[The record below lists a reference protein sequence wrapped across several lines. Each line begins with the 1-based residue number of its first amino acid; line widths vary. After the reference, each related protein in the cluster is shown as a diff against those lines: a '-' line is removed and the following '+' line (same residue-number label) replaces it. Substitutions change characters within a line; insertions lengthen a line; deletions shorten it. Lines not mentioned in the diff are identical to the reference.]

1 MAVDK
6 RIPRILNSDA
16 DSKIINKVSMLDAL
30 NLYSGPDNEGLSGG
44 VKNDSGDGVLKNI
57 RGNEEVSIHPGE
69 ELPGDCRVIGSVEDV
84 KNSITY
90 FFVYSNNANN
100 QGVWA
105 YDKNDIL
112 NTASGGEAQGPFIRL
127 IYKSAQFN
135 FPQNGFVKADV
146 VYTSAS
152 KTLDDLGDSFDK
164 DVLIY
169 FTDGVNEPR
178 KLNAY
183 RAFSEFS
190 GSQAYPNNIYA
201 ESDFICACPRVPLEP
216 ITFQFDFDPSRS
228 VSGFSRSGGFKFA
241 YQYIYKD
248 GIESAISPYSDVA
261 FPPSVLNQGSQTY
274 VDHSQFNRCVLN
286 IPSENIEEVKEIRI
300 LAKEGAA
307 GNFGIIDEIDDLI
320 DSDFQTY
327 NFYNDRI
334 SRGVSTDEVNKQFDS
349 VPRNAVSQAAISNRM
364 MYGNYLDGFDN
375 VKTNAVVEAV
385 YRPRGEDFKSF
396 NIKVEPSIESLGQTA
411 SGASTPYDA
420 DAEGKK
426 NAKTVGFVLDCS
438 DLPSNISLGTVI
450 DFKLTIAPD
459 ENWHLYEFKDNK
471 SYHQSRQL
479 GPQEQFGENTLFN
492 NANFETSFH
501 QSDEDAGSEYL
512 DANGGNVFGTGTQV
526 NDPLLSWKFDVPT
539 NLGTNFPGYFSS
551 GSVAASVGTSAGNP
565 LIFKGGT
572 LVFKAKIKCTTYNIV
587 GNGAALVAQALENCL
602 TYNNLNDRTLLNASL
617 APHGF
622 SLDGFDPSSET
633 ANADFEALEN
643 FDNAPSYSFDLNI
656 QDGEIIGQPY
666 AGTIPEPEDYRSKLI
681 CSVKRKNAEFE
692 SVDTVPVNERVPVG
706 HFIVNKAT
714 LRFQCAKPSSET
726 ALTQTLTRRHIMI
739 GILQVKDVELIGCVH
754 EIPTFLDVAESGGVS
769 ALLPT
774 QVSSGWVAIKTNK
787 VFNIISPNIDATWDA
802 FTEEYGLGDL
812 NVNDNNFSNP
822 AIGDP
827 ALQEMAKN
835 FLLQLGYLDIPGL
848 ATQAAGI
855 YDGNI
860 LLLDTGF
867 DEETGITPP
876 ITYCL
881 MDGEGGPGGGPA
893 RGGGSGNAYDDNL
906 NYFQGSV
913 TVQPLG
919 QFINADTGIP
929 AQFNYAYTT
938 FYTGSLVTDLD
949 SSVTSMPLLSISQ
962 PSTDGVLEASYPAPF
977 EDPDEPGV
985 LDPESVN
992 YNRLHP
998 HVEIKSIS
1006 VIIGEGL
1013 YEFDRSFKTEAN
1025 HDFGIIYY
1033 DERGRHGFVNHLGT
1047 VFIEGYST
1055 VERGPNLHGPAHV
1068 KIKLY
1073 HEPPSWAHSY
1083 KIAYSG
1089 NTTVSD
1095 FVQYSAGGAFT
1106 KNAGQEISEENSNI
1120 FVSLNYLQGHPI
1132 SYVSAFGAR
1141 TPEGGLNLYK
1151 FSPGDKLRI
1160 ISYGFTLSR
1169 QYPYK
1174 YEFEVVDVVKLGA
1187 VDNPLFQAGE
1197 VVPENAQG
1205 DFVILKDNPN
1215 AFGFTHGDVFAQ
1227 SDLWS
1232 HNCIIELRTP
1242 QKDRD
1247 VDELIYYEI
1256 GDTYDVLFD
1265 NDPLSETFGQLV
1277 HQVDY
1282 SDNEGNPTIEINKGD
1297 VWFRPVPVNVRN
1309 DEFGLFE
1316 DIILDTAGGTSDVL
1330 TESNFVS
1337 VLLETESANDLF
1349 RSDNSFI
1356 GRPNVIFKD
1365 SAETRREATITYSDR
1380 TNPEGNKV
1388 NYSSFNASLANFKD
1402 LSERYGGIFYMA
1414 DHSEYIVVIQRD
1426 KTSIVPVDKNIL
1438 SSASGTQQIIASTEV
1453 LNEAIVYPGDSGC
1466 DTDPSSVYDSGD
1478 KVYFCNKATSKVYRW
1493 TRSGGAEDISSKGI
1507 SSFIRAAINRAIDA
1521 GQVRAVG
1528 GFDPLKEEYLLSIQN
1543 LEEYDTPYNVQF
1555 VDQPLKDPSLTP
1567 SDVSQITNEFT
1578 SAFNDFYES
1587 DISPQD
1593 MSKELAIDYLKD
1605 LGNGSDPTSHPTFD
1619 DVSNLLGEVPDSDL
1633 LLKYRFDSTGEGNVG
1648 VADLLQF
1655 LTVYGTAY
1663 KSDESIFEIQER
1675 QPGTLPPP
1683 VSPLVNFVNVQDAV
1697 NYILSR
1703 GDLTVEEFYVLSSQ
1717 VQTEFLLN
1725 IDQLSGIALPELL
1738 SLLSNFDDT
1747 LEPDESAFI
1756 NNPPIPGGEPIL
1768 AGPSSLDAILW
1779 IVNDGTMTVGEYF
1792 ELAQYIKT
1800 EAKLDANQDYVI
1812 SVADLLLFLSVFGFG
1827 FSSGYGSY
1835 SFNQLAFQQ

>member
-57 RGNEEVSIHPGE
+57 RGNEEVSIHAGE
-69 ELPGDCRVIGSVEDV
+69 ELPGDCRVIGSVEDI

-152 KTLDDLGDSFDK
+152 KTLDDLGDNFDK

-228 VSGFSRSGGFKFA
+228 VSNFSRSGGFKFA

-396 NIKVEPSIESLGQTA
+396 NIKVEPSIESLGQPG
-411 SGASTPYDA
+411 SGTSTGYDA
-420 DAEGKK
+420 AVDNKRH
-426 NAKTVGFVLDCS
+426 AKTVGFVLDCS
-438 DLPSNISLGTVI
+438 DLPSNISSGTVI

-459 ENWHLYEFKDNK
+459 ENFHLYEFKDNK
-471 SYHQSRQL
+471 SYHQSVQL

-501 QSDEDAGSEYL
+501 QSDEDAGADYL
-512 DANGGNVFGTGTQV
+512 NQNNANVFGAGTQV
-526 NDPLLSWKFDVPT
+526 NDSLLNWKFDVPT
-539 NLGTNFPGYFSS
+539 NIGSDVPSYFSE
-551 GSVAASVGTSAGNP
+551 GNVAASVGTSAGNP
-565 LIFKGGT
+565 LIFQGGT
-572 LVFKAKIKCTTYNIV
+572 LVFKAKIKCIYNIV
-587 GNGAALVAQALENCL
+587 GTGASAVAQALESCL
-602 TYNNLNDRTLLNASL
+602 VYNNLNDRTLLNAYL
-617 APHGF
+617 AAYGF

-633 ANADFEALEN
+633 ANADFEALQN

-666 AGTIPEPEDYRSKLI
+666 ARTIPEPEDYRSKLI
-681 CSVKRKNAEFE
+681 CSVKRNAAVGEI
-692 SVDTVPVNERVPVG
+692 DTVPFNEKVPVG

-714 LRFQCAKPSSET
+714 LRFQCGKPST
-726 ALTQTLTRRHIMI
+726 PLTQTLTRRHIMI

-754 EIPTFLDVAESGGVS
+754 EIPTFGEGESS
-769 ALLPT
+769 TLIEE
-774 QVSSGWVAIKTNK
+774 QVSSGWVAIKQNQ
-787 VFNIISPNIDATWDA
+787 VQGIINPPNPGYTGPFIASSWDE

-812 NVNDNNFSNP
+812 NVNDNNSSSIELSLNNGEVLP
-822 AIGDP
+822 
-827 ALQEMAKN
+827 KN
-835 FLLQLGYLDIPGL
+835 FLLQLGYLDIPSL
-848 ATQAAGI
+848 AEQEAANEFYSG
-855 YDGNI
+855 I

-913 TVQPLG
+913 SVQPDDG
-919 QFINADTGIP
+919 VFEG
-929 AQFNYAYTT
+929 FFEYAFTT
-938 FYTGSLVTDLD
+938 FYAGLLTTDLN
-949 SSVTSMPLLSISQ
+949 SGVSSMPLLSVVNT
-962 PSTDGVLEASYPAPF
+962 STNSEEVILGASYPAPF

-1006 VIIGEGL
+1006 VIVGEAL
-1013 YEFDRSFKTEAN
+1013 SEFDRSFKTEAN

-1047 VFIEGYST
+1047 VFIEGYSN

-1089 NTTVSD
+1089 NSTVSD

-1106 KNAGQEISEENSNI
+1106 RNAGQEISEENSNI

-1132 SYVSAFGAR
+1132 SYVSSFGAR

-1160 ISYGFTLSR
+1160 ISYGFNLSR

-1174 YEFEVVDVVKLGA
+1174 YEFEVVDLVKLGA
-1187 VDNPLFQAGE
+1187 VDNPLFQDGE

-1227 SDLWS
+1227 SDLWGQ
-1232 HNCIIELRTP
+1232 NCIIELRTP

-1265 NDPLSETFGQLV
+1265 NDPLSETFEQLV

-1297 VWFRPVPVNVRN
+1297 VWFRPVPVNIRN

-1330 TESNFVS
+1330 SESNFVS

-1356 GRPNVIFKD
+1356 GRPNVIFED

-1555 VDQPLKDPSLTP
+1555 VDQPPKDPSLTP
-1567 SDVSQITNEFT
+1567 SDVSQITIEFT
-1578 SAFNDFYES
+1578 EAFNDFYES

-1619 DVSNLLGEVPDSDL
+1619 DVSNLLEVADSNL
-1633 LLKYRFDSTGEGNVG
+1633 LLRYRFDSTGEGNVG
-1648 VADLLQF
+1648 SADLIEF
-1655 LTVYGTAY
+1655 LSVYGTDY
-1663 KSDESIFEIQER
+1663 KSDESIFEIQGR

-1725 IDQLSGIALPELL
+1725 IDQLAGLATPELL
-1738 SLLSNFDDT
+1738 SLLSNFGGT
-1747 LEPDESAFI
+1747 LEPDESAFT

-1779 IVNDGTMTVGEYF
+1779 IVNDGTMNVAEYF

-1812 SVADLLLFLSVFGFG
+1812 SVADLILFLGVYGFG
-1827 FSSGYGSY
+1827 FSGGPGIYN
-1835 SFNQLAFQQ
+1835 FNDLVFEQ